1 MYIRITKNQKGNA
14 YYHLVES
21 YREQGKVKQRTLL
34 SLGRVEEGKLEQLAE
49 AIGKHLDT
57 MTAVEFAKHVDVSQT
72 YLYGPLYLLQRMAE
86 SLGIENILKQIADK
100 HERLTIDFYNIIFS
114 LIASRFIRPMSKL
127 GFYEHILDRLYP
139 GIVSSDIDL
148 QHIYRSMDLLSEH
161 KEEIEQSLFF
171 HQKDLFSM
179 NVDVVLYDLTTLR
192 FESTRVDQG
201 ELPRFGYSKEM
212 RSDCTQL
219 VFGLLTDTD
228 GIPLGFEA
236 FPGNTFEGK
245 TLDGIVDKLHKK
257 FNVRRFIFVA
267 DRGLFSSKNLDYI
280 RDSDGEFIVG
290 LKMATLEENIQDNL
304 YDISRFVFLSDELA
318 IMETTLDGDRCIV
331 TWSKSRAERDRK
343 TREDI
348 LGKIRQKIGSK
359 KVSSKKFISNTN
371 YQKYVLVYDDK
382 PPVLN
387 QTAIDAQVRK
397 DGFFGIISNVSA
409 RQMSAGELVANYKQL
424 WKIEDAF
431 GEIKG
436 PLKARPIFHWTDSR
450 IMGHLTLCFMA
461 YLCEAHLTKA
471 LREKKSMLK
480 AKSIEKGILLHRPL
494 TAIQA
499 LDDLNS
505 VLAIPVKI
513 KNHCVWVR
521 TDIPPNA
528 LELLRA
534 MSMKIPP
541 KILMQKS
548 EM

>member
-1 MYIRITKNQKGNA
+1 MDDYIC
-14 YYHLVES
+14 V
-21 YREQGKVKQRTLL
+21 V
-34 SLGRVEEGKLEQLAE
+34 
-49 AIGKHLDT
+49 
-57 MTAVEFAKHVDVSQT
+57 
-72 YLYGPLYLLQRMAE
+72 
-86 SLGIENILKQIADK
+86 NILYVHSNNK
-100 HERLTIDFYNIIFS
+100 EP
-114 LIASRFIRPMSKL
+114 SRRRILSPL
-127 GFYEHILDRLYP
+127 GFYEHIVDRLYP
-139 GIVSSDIDL
+139 GIVSAEMDL
-148 QHIYRSMDLLSEH
+148 QHIYRSMDLLCKH

-192 FESTRVDQG
+192 FESTRVDQAK
-201 ELPRFGYSKEM
+201 LPRFGYSKEM

-236 FPGNTFEGK
+236 FPGNTLEGK

-267 DRGLFSSKNLDYI
+267 DRGLFSSNSLEYI
-280 RDSDGEFIVG
+280 RASGGEFIVG
-290 LKMATLEENIQDNL
+290 LKMATLEERLQDNL
-304 YDISRFVFLSDELA
+304 YDIRWFEFLNDELA
-318 IMETTLDGDRCIV
+318 IMETTLDDDRCIV

-343 TREDI
+343 AREDI
-348 LGKIRQKIGSK
+348 VDKIRQKISSK

-371 YQKYVLVYDDK
+371 YQKYILVYDDK
-382 PPVLN
+382 PPALN
-387 QTAIDAQVRK
+387 QAAIDAQARK
-397 DGFFGIISNVSA
+397 DGFFGIISNVSPG
-409 RQMSAGELVANYKQL
+409 QMSAGELVANYKEL

-436 PLKARPIFHWTDSR
+436 SLKARPFFHWTDPR

-471 LREKKSMLK
+471 LREHENMLP
-480 AKSIEKGILLHRPL
+480 AKSIEKGIVKHRPL

-499 LDDLNS
+499 IEELNS
-505 VLAIPVKI
+505 VLAIPVKV
-513 KNHCVWVR
+513 KSNCVWVR
-521 TDIPPNA
+521 TDIPLNA
-528 LELLRA
+528 LQLLRT
-534 MSMKIPP
+534 MNMKIPP

>member
-1 MYIRITKNQKGNA
+1 MYIRITKNQKGDA

-57 MTAVEFAKHVDVSQT
+57 MTAVEFAKHVDISQT

-86 SLGIENILKQIADK
+86 RLGIEKILKQIAGK
-100 HERLTIDFYNIIFS
+100 HERLTFDFYNIVFS

-139 GIVSSDIDL
+139 GIVSYDIDL
-148 QHIYRSMDLLSEH
+148 QHIYRSMDLLNEH

-171 HQKDLFSM
+171 HQKDLFSL

-267 DRGLFSSKNLDYI
+267 DRGLFSPKNLDYI
-280 RDSDGEFIVG
+280 RDSDGSDVVAGGWVEEVG
-290 LKMATLEENIQDNL
+290 RPARLPAGRRDACSALTGRLPAIPNFPRMSVTRP
-304 YDISRFVFLSDELA
+304 SRNWMCSGPPEDLRIRVARLPDRRWRS
-318 IMETTLDGDRCIV
+318 MEGR
-331 TWSKSRAERDRK
+331 S
-343 TREDI
+343 
-348 LGKIRQKIGSK
+348 GK
-359 KVSSKKFISNTN
+359 
-371 YQKYVLVYDDK
+371 
-382 PPVLN
+382 
-387 QTAIDAQVRK
+387 
-397 DGFFGIISNVSA
+397 SA
-409 RQMSAGELVANYKQL
+409 RTS
-424 WKIEDAF
+424 
-431 GEIKG
+431 
-436 PLKARPIFHWTDSR
+436 PL
-450 IMGHLTLCFMA
+450 
-461 YLCEAHLTKA
+461 
-471 LREKKSMLK
+471 
-480 AKSIEKGILLHRPL
+480 
-494 TAIQA
+494 
-499 LDDLNS
+499 
-505 VLAIPVKI
+505 
-513 KNHCVWVR
+513 
-521 TDIPPNA
+521 
-528 LELLRA
+528 
-534 MSMKIPP
+534 
-541 KILMQKS
+541 
-548 EM
+548 